1 MKKVIYV
8 FLILMLPVSFVYA
21 LGYGDIAKYE
31 VPPYNYVKAKYKGPL
46 TNQQIISALEE
57 SIDYFHMWNKNT
69 QSKFTKTE
77 PEFCNNKSWKECYVY
92 DYTIPNSSEY
102 HDTLYIL
109 NEKTFQ
115 EAYNNTIKSIML
127 SDTGYEIPEKAKLPD
142 TPATIKANQF
152 NDIIIVKKG
161 NTYVFAIT
169 LDNQVE
175 VSYYL
180 NRRNDGYIEMF
191 LNGASE

>member
-8 FLILMLPVSFVYA
+8 FLILMLSVSFVYA
-21 LGYGDIAKYE
+21 LEHNTVKKYE

-57 SIDYFHMWNKNT
+57 SIDYFHKWNKNT
-69 QSKFTKTE
+69 QSKFIKSK
-77 PEFCNNKSWKECYVY
+77 PEFCNNKYIRECYY
-92 DYTIPNSSEY
+92 YSYSHNITDYTIDKE
-102 HDTLYIL
+102 IL
-109 NEKTFQ
+109 NYKTFQ
-115 EAYNNTIKSIML
+115 EAYSTRINQIMYYIFE
-127 SDTGYEIPEKAKLPD
+127 YEISEKTKLPD
-142 TPATIKANQF
+142 TSTIIKANQF

-175 VSYYL
+175 ESYYL
-180 NRRNDGYIEMF
+180 NKRSDGYIE
-191 LNGASE
+191 LIKNGSS

>member
-8 FLILMLPVSFVYA
+8 FLILILSVSFVYA

-31 VPPYNYVKAKYKGPL
+31 VPPYRYVKAKYKGPL

-57 SIDYFHMWNKNT
+57 SIDYFHKWNKNT

-77 PEFCNNKSWKECYVY
+77 PEACYNKYWKECYYY
-92 DYTIPNSSEY
+92 DYTIPNGSEY
-102 HDTLYIL
+102 HDERYIL

-115 EAYNNTIKSIML
+115 EAYNNTIKRIML
-127 SDTGYEIPEKAKLPD
+127 NDTGYEIPEKAKLPD

-180 NRRNDGYIEMF
+180 NKRSDGYIE
-191 LNGASE
+191 LIQNGSSE